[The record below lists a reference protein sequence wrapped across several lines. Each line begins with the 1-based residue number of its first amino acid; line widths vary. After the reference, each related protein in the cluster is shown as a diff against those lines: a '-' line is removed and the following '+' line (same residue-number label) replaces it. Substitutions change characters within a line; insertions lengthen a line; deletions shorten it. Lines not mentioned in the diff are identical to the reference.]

1 MKQENILI
9 NVLILVVVVTLA
21 GILGQ
26 INRWSQQLERGAD
39 VRDSISNGS
48 ERKRSGPE
56 LLVKFKDGVSED
68 QIRTLLHS
76 KNDVI
81 EDIIETVSGLFSIDD
96 LDDEDP
102 ETVAARYRAF
112 EDLVEYAE
120 PISVITISAV
130 ESAATGPND
139 PLFEKQWHLRNLSG
153 TGDIRAS
160 EAWTKTKGSERVVVA
175 VLDTGVDFLHPD
187 LKNNIWERPDSVPA
201 YFDTE
206 LGAIDDRFGFNAID
220 NDSNPMDQNGHGTH
234 VAGIIG
240 AEGDNGIGITGINWQ
255 VQLMPLKFMGANGSG
270 TTKDAI
276 EAINYAID
284 RKRRGVNIRVINA
297 SWGSGVFSR
306 ALEDV
311 IRVAND
317 EGILFVAA
325 AGNSSSDNDRIP
337 HYPSNY
343 RLPNVI
349 SVAATDETDRLAS
362 FSSYGGKS
370 VHISAPGRN
379 IFSTWIKGEY
389 RSASGTSMAAPQV
402 AGIAALIL
410 ALNPE
415 IEVGELRKQLL
426 ASHDPIPAFSGRLLN
441 AGRISA
447 SKAVG
452 N

>member
-1 MKQENILI
+1 MKQEKLLTNILI
-9 NVLILVVVVTLA
+9 VVVAVTLA
-21 GILGQ
+21 GVLGQ
-26 INRWSQQLERGAD
+26 IRRWNAEIKVEKSVQTSVTSSGQ
-39 VRDSISNGS
+39 
-48 ERKRSGPE
+48 RKGPE

-68 QIRTLLHS
+68 QIRTLLFS

-81 EDIIETVSGLFSIDD
+81 EDVIETVSGLFSIDD
-96 LDDEDP
+96 LDDENP
-102 ETVAARYRAF
+102 EAVAERYRSF
-112 EDLVEYAE
+112 SDLVEYAE
-120 PISVITISAV
+120 PITEIRISSVFPEDSTPS
-130 ESAATGPND
+130 D
-139 PLFEKQWHLRNLSG
+139 PLFPKQWHLNNSSG
-153 TGDIRAS
+153 NGDIRALT
-160 EAWTKTKGSERVVVA
+160 AWNRTHGSENIVVA
-175 VLDTGVDFLHPD
+175 VLDTGVDYNHPD
-187 LKNNIWERPDSVPA
+187 LSNNIWERPSSIPA

-206 LGAIDDRFGFNAID
+206 LGAIDDRFGFNAIR
-220 NDSNPMDQNGHGTH
+220 NDADPMDENGHGTH

-240 AEGDNGIGITGINWQ
+240 AEGDNGIGITGINWE
-255 VQLMPLKFMGANGSG
+255 VQILPLKFMGANGSG

-276 EAINYAID
+276 EAINYAIE

-297 SWGSGVFSR
+297 SWGSGVYSR

-311 IRVAND
+311 IRSAAA

-349 SVAATDETDRLAS
+349 SVAATDESDNLAG

-379 IFSTWIKGEY
+379 ILSTWLGGEY
-389 RSASGTSMAAPQV
+389 KEASGTSMAAPQV

-410 ALNPE
+410 SLDSDMGL
-415 IEVGELRKQLL
+415 IELKETLL
-426 ASHDPIPAFSGRLLN
+426 KSHDPNPSFSGKLLN

-447 SKAVG
+447 AKALG
-452 N
+452 E